1 MDDRTHH
8 HHDQHDHHG
17 GHHHDGDAV
26 VNAPVVAQVQDKPH
40 TDPVCKMKV
49 EADPGKTIDYKG
61 TAYHFC
67 STKCMEKFRA
77 NPQSFVEPAAMAPP
91 PPMPEGA
98 VYTCPMHPEIRQS
111 SPGNCPKCGMTLE
124 PVIPSLEEEENPEL
138 VDFRRRFW
146 WTLPLTVAVTIV
158 AMFGHRLMS
167 GAMPAQSWIELALS
181 TPVVLWAGW
190 PFFARG
196 VESIRNRSPNMWT
209 LIGTGVAAAFGYSV
223 LATVASQFFPSTF
236 MADGRIGVYYE
247 AAAVIVSLTML
258 GQILELRARSQ
269 TSAAIKSLLGL
280 APKTARRINADG
292 TEADVPLT
300 HVHIDDM
307 LRVRPG
313 EKVPVD
319 GAVLEG
325 ESALD
330 ESMLTGEP
338 VPVTKRPGDK
348 LIGATINTSG
358 SLVMRAEKVGSQT
371 MLSQIVQMVA
381 NAQRSRA
388 PMQRLADVVAGYFV
402 VVVVGIA
409 LLTLLGWGF
418 FGPEPS
424 WVYGFVNAVAVLII
438 ACPCALGLA
447 TPMSIMAAT
456 GRAATQG
463 ILFRDAA
470 AIEQMRK
477 VDTLIVDKTG
487 TLTEGKPAFD
497 RTVAA
502 PGFTETDVLQI
513 AASIDQGSEH
523 PLAHAIV
530 AEARKQGLA
539 LDKPDTFESSSGIGV
554 RGVVAGRRIALG
566 NTALMDQ
573 EKVDWSV
580 LVKQA
585 EELRNEGTSVMY
597 LAADGRLVGL
607 LAVSDPVKST
617 TLEALQ
623 TLREAGL
630 RVVMATGDGV
640 TTAQSVARRL
650 GIDEVHGEVKPQD
663 KLVLV
668 ERLQKEGRIVAM
680 AGDGINDAPALA
692 KSNVGIAMGTGT
704 DVAINS
710 AHVTLVKGDL
720 RAIAR
725 ARNLSVDTVRNM
737 RQNLGFAFIYNAL
750 GIPLAA
756 GLLYPFTGQLLSP
769 IIAALAMSL
778 SSVSVITN
786 ALRLRGTE
794 KMAEAPHPPAAR
806 MRPVWFG
813 AVAFA
818 LMLAVY
824 FGALTLVSGWAFTVD
839 QFAQFWI
846 FIVPLAVGFGI
857 QVSLFTHLRA
867 LVGTEKKSGAMVA
880 TSGTTST
887 AAMVS
892 CCAHYLANV
901 APVLGATGLVAFAA
915 QFQIELFWVGLLFNL
930 AGIAYV
936 GNKVLQATREHKKC
950 PV

>member
-1 MDDRTHH
+1 MDNKT
-8 HHDQHDHHG
+8 HDHHHG
-17 GHHHDGDAV
+17 HGEHHEHHEHHHAHST
-26 VNAPVVAQVQDKPH
+26 VAEVPEKPFS
-40 TDPVCKMKV
+40 DPVCGMKV
-49 EADPGKTIDYKG
+49 AANPEKTIEHEG

-67 STKCMEKFRA
+67 STKCMDKFRA
-77 NPQSFVEPAAMAPP
+77 NPKAYIEPDAAEPAPI
-91 PPMPEGA
+91 MPEGTI
-98 VYTCPMHPEIRQS
+98 YTCPMHPEIRQPT
-111 SPGNCPKCGMTLE
+111 PGNCPKCGMTLE
-124 PVIPSLEEEENPEL
+124 PVLPSLEEEENPEL

-146 WTLPLTVAVTIV
+146 WTLPLTVVVT
-158 AMFGHRLMS
+158 AMAMVGHRIVD
-167 GAMPAQSWIELALS
+167 GGIPAQSWVELLIS

-190 PFFARG
+190 PFFTRG
-196 VESIRNRSPNMWT
+196 IQSVENRSPNMWT
-209 LIGTGVAAAFGYSV
+209 LIGTGVAAAYGYSV
-223 LATVASQFFPSTF
+223 LATVAPQFFPATF
-236 MADGRIGVYYE
+236 VAHGRIGVYYE
-247 AAAVIVSLTML
+247 AAAVIVSLTLL

-280 APKTARRINADG
+280 APKTARRINSDG
-292 TEADVPLT
+292 TEGDIPLT
-300 HVHIDDM
+300 HVHIGDM

-319 GAVLEG
+319 GVVLEG

-348 LIGATINTSG
+348 LIGATINASG

-409 LLTLLGWGF
+409 VLTLLGWGF

-470 AIEQMRK
+470 AIESMRK

-502 PGFTETDVLQI
+502 PGFTDRDVLQL

-530 AEARKQGLA
+530 EEARKQGLP
-539 LDKPDTFESSSGIGV
+539 LDKPETFESSSGIGV
-554 RGVVAGRRIALG
+554 RGIVKGQRIALG

-573 EKVDWSV
+573 EKVNWHG
-580 LVKQA
+580 LVSQA
-585 EELRNEGTSVMY
+585 EELRNEGASVMY
-597 LAADGRLVGL
+597 LAADGKLVGL

-617 TLEALQ
+617 TPEALK
-623 TLREAGL
+623 TLRETGL
-630 RVVMATGDGV
+630 TVVMATGDGV
-640 TTAQSVARRL
+640 TTAQSVAKRL
-650 GIDEVHGEVKPQD
+650 GIDEVYGEVKPQD
-663 KLVLV
+663 KLDLV
-668 ERLQKEGRIVAM
+668 EQLQKQGKVVAM

-725 ARNLSVDTVRNM
+725 ARQLSEDTVRNM
-737 RQNLGFAFIYNAL
+737 RQNLAFAFVYNAL

-769 IIAALAMSL
+769 MIAALAMSL

-786 ALRLRGTE
+786 ALRLRGTTQTPGAGGGPGTKSRALE
-794 KMAEAPHPPAAR
+794 YGTTGAA
-806 MRPVWFG
+806 
-813 AVAFA
+813 
-818 LMLAVY
+818 LLLAVY
-824 FGALTLVSGWAFTVD
+824 FGALTFVSGWEFTVD
-839 QFAQFWI
+839 QFSQFWY
-846 FIVPLAVGFGI
+846 FIVPLAVGFGV
-857 QVSLFTHLRA
+857 QVGLFTRLRA
-867 LVGTEKKSGAMVA
+867 LVNSTKKTGAVVA

-892 CCAHYLANV
+892 CCTHYLANI
-901 APVLGATGLVAFAA
+901 APIIGAAGLVAFTA
-915 QFQIELFWVGLLFNL
+915 QFQLELFWLGLLLNI
-930 AGIAYV
+930 AGVAYV
-936 GNKVLQATREHKKC
+936 GSKVIQASKEHEKC
-950 PV
+950 LA